1 MCEREKVWIQIQINH
16 LIFDVNFN
24 LQISNFDPST
34 ILPSCSVRY
43 KYFLFAKVQF
53 NNFFSSFNRN
63 YLVAYFYYLPLAVW
77 FFFHFSSTQRLQTRN
92 KFVNSIEAQSI
103 FFPRRF
109 AVHVFHIRQITWFG
123 TIQFRVMKTHEPNAS
138 SLG

>member
-1 MCEREKVWIQIQINH
+1 M
-16 LIFDVNFN
+16 LIS
-24 LQISNFDPST
+24 ISNFDPST

-53 NNFFSSFNRN
+53 NNFFFVVQSKLSCHRRLFLLPTISS
-63 YLVAYFYYLPLAVW
+63 LV
-77 FFFHFSSTQRLQTRN
+77 FFHFSSTQRLQTRN